1 MPRATLGLDRS
12 SPVYFAGRK
21 AELAA
26 LDKHLADIRRG
37 ERCGIAL
44 IDGIPGAGK
53 TQLLR
58 EFATRVRARD
68 SAVRHVDLQT
78 NDLNDPAAE
87 IFGSIVA
94 PLRQEAQPFR
104 EGAADRSGLGAMLRR
119 SDAQLW
125 ENRALV
131 VTIDEVQ
138 NVSPTGRSVLSVL
151 HEGSHGRPIMVAA
164 AGLTSSLKV
173 LSATRQTLT
182 GTVDRDTISRIATVL
197 TLGPLSRAE
206 TEEALMESVAA
217 CTGLTIPRKLL
228 DTLAEAS
235 SGFPQHVH
243 CYARACV
250 ETAEVLTRLDTP
262 DAVEAVTAM
271 GDGYRKN
278 YYDLRLKTINQRYRP
293 VVVRLAHSMAAS
305 KHGAAIA
312 WNEAVAVA
320 ERTLNSRLEDG
331 RMVVEMLMDKGI
343 LEMRDNSEV
352 FFPMPSFHGYM
363 MSFPPQRSGVGNGD
377 EARREKGGRHSEER
391 EVGSAGVVQAV
402 GSAWGWGVP
411 GGGGVAERDT
421 LRSARRR
428 AASGR
433 GWAG

>member
-1 MPRATLGLDRS
+1 M
-12 SPVYFAGRK
+12 
-21 AELAA
+21 
-26 LDKHLADIRRG
+26 
-37 ERCGIAL
+37 

-58 EFATRVRARD
+58 EFAKRVRARD
-68 SAVRHVDLQT
+68 SAVWHVDLQT

-87 IFGSIVA
+87 IFESMVA
-94 PLRQEAQPFR
+94 PLREEGQPFR

-119 SDAQLW
+119 SGAQLW

-151 HEGSHGRPIMVAA
+151 HEGGHGRPIMVVA
-164 AGLTSSLKV
+164 AGLTSSMKV
-173 LSATRQTLT
+173 LSAARQTLT

-228 DTLAEAS
+228 DTIAEAS
-235 SGFPQHVH
+235 FGFPQHVH

-250 ETAEVLTRLDTP
+250 ETAEVLACLDTP
-262 DAVEAVTAM
+262 DAVEAVHAM

-278 YYDLRLKTINQRYRP
+278 HYDLRLKTINQRYRP
-293 VVVRLAHSMAAS
+293 VAVRLAHSMAAS
-305 KHGAAIA
+305 KHGPAIA
-312 WNEAVAVA
+312 WHEAVTVA
-320 ERTLNSRLEDG
+320 ERTLNSRLEDEHV
-331 RMVVEMLMDKGI
+331 VVEMLMDKGI

-352 FFPMPSFHGYM
+352 FFPMPSFHGYV
-363 MSFPPQRSGVGNGD
+363 MSFP
-377 EARREKGGRHSEER
+377 
-391 EVGSAGVVQAV
+391 
-402 GSAWGWGVP
+402 
-411 GGGGVAERDT
+411 
-421 LRSARRR
+421 
-428 AASGR
+428 AA
-433 GWAG
+433 

>member
-1 MPRATLGLDRS
+1 M
-12 SPVYFAGRK
+12 
-21 AELAA
+21 
-26 LDKHLADIRRG
+26 
-37 ERCGIAL
+37 
-44 IDGIPGAGK
+44 
-53 TQLLR
+53 
-58 EFATRVRARD
+58 RARN
-68 SAVRHVDLQT
+68 SGVLHVDLQT

-87 IFGSIVA
+87 IFESMVA
-94 PLRQEAQPFR
+94 PLREEGQPFR

-119 SDAQLW
+119 ADAQLW

-293 VVVRLAHSMAAS
+293 VAVRLAHSMAAS

-331 RMVVEMLMDKGI
+331 HMVVEMLMDKGI

-377 EARREKGGRHSEER
+377 EARREKGGRHAEAP
-391 EVGSAGVVQAV
+391 EVGRAGVVQAV
-402 GSAWGWGVP
+402 GSI
-411 GGGGVAERDT
+411 
-421 LRSARRR
+421 
-428 AASGR
+428 
-433 GWAG
+433 WAGRIRRWWRR